1 MFQIDKSEE
10 LTTNKI
16 SDIISAFQTSELPKL
31 KHYRDYYDGKQK
43 ILQKTATDTGKPCN
57 KIVVNYC
64 YNITENYQGYL
75 TGIPIRYNNENLEP
89 VLEILNYNDVHK
101 EDNELLRSALI
112 YGKSYEIC
120 YVDEEG
126 KQRFRALDSRECIPV
141 YDNTLTNELLY
152 VIRFWQEERIEN
164 SINKS
169 TYIVEVYGQNDIKKY
184 KSNDGFSSLLLIEEI
199 PHHYGMCPITVF
211 SLNEDEVSIFDKIIT
226 LQDGYNQLISDE
238 VDDFDAFAD
247 AYLVLKGVTA
257 DDDDLDSMKTNRVL
271 IMDPDAS
278 AEYLTKSISDT
289 QITNMLQN
297 FNDQIHKISNSPDFN
312 DEKFLAQSGIAM
324 KYKLV
329 GFENQ
334 ASNIQSNMTKAL
346 QRRLE
351 LICNILSLTDV
362 EAVWRDV
369 DIIFTR
375 NLPLTLVPSTP
386 QELMQYKG
394 LVSDETLLSL
404 LPFINDVKEELLKMK
419 AQTEANMSLY
429 NFNINED
436 NNE

>member
-1 MFQIDKSEE
+1 
-10 LTTNKI
+10 
-16 SDIISAFQTSELPKL
+16 
-31 KHYRDYYDGKQK
+31 
-43 ILQKTATDTGKPCN
+43 
-57 KIVVNYC
+57 
-64 YNITENYQGYL
+64 
-75 TGIPIRYNNENLEP
+75 
-89 VLEILNYNDVHK
+89 
-101 EDNELLRSALI
+101 
-112 YGKSYEIC
+112 
-120 YVDEEG
+120 
-126 KQRFRALDSRECIPV
+126 
-141 YDNTLTNELLY
+141 
-152 VIRFWQEERIEN
+152 
-164 SINKS
+164 
-169 TYIVEVYGQNDIKKY
+169 
-184 KSNDGFSSLLLIEEI
+184 
-199 PHHYGMCPITVF
+199 
-211 SLNEDEVSIFDKIIT
+211 
-226 LQDGYNQLISDE
+226 
-238 VDDFDAFAD
+238 
-247 AYLVLKGVTA
+247 
-257 DDDDLDSMKTNRVL
+257 
-271 IMDPDAS
+271 
-278 AEYLTKSISDT
+278 
-289 QITNMLQN
+289 MLQN

-429 NFNINED
+429 NFNTNED

>member
-1 MFQIDKSEE
+1 
-10 LTTNKI
+10 
-16 SDIISAFQTSELPKL
+16 
-31 KHYRDYYDGKQK
+31 
-43 ILQKTATDTGKPCN
+43 
-57 KIVVNYC
+57 
-64 YNITENYQGYL
+64 
-75 TGIPIRYNNENLEP
+75 
-89 VLEILNYNDVHK
+89 
-101 EDNELLRSALI
+101 
-112 YGKSYEIC
+112 
-120 YVDEEG
+120 
-126 KQRFRALDSRECIPV
+126 
-141 YDNTLTNELLY
+141 
-152 VIRFWQEERIEN
+152 
-164 SINKS
+164 
-169 TYIVEVYGQNDIKKY
+169 
-184 KSNDGFSSLLLIEEI
+184 
-199 PHHYGMCPITVF
+199 MCPITVF
-211 SLNEDEVSIFDKIIT
+211 SLNEDEVSIFDKIMT

-312 DEKFLAQSGIAM
+312 DEKYLAQSGIAM

-429 NFNINED
+429 NFNTNED

>member
-1 MFQIDKSEE
+1 
-10 LTTNKI
+10 
-16 SDIISAFQTSELPKL
+16 
-31 KHYRDYYDGKQK
+31 
-43 ILQKTATDTGKPCN
+43 
-57 KIVVNYC
+57 
-64 YNITENYQGYL
+64 
-75 TGIPIRYNNENLEP
+75 
-89 VLEILNYNDVHK
+89 
-101 EDNELLRSALI
+101 
-112 YGKSYEIC
+112 
-120 YVDEEG
+120 
-126 KQRFRALDSRECIPV
+126 
-141 YDNTLTNELLY
+141 
-152 VIRFWQEERIEN
+152 
-164 SINKS
+164 
-169 TYIVEVYGQNDIKKY
+169 
-184 KSNDGFSSLLLIEEI
+184 
-199 PHHYGMCPITVF
+199 MCPITVF
-211 SLNEDEVSIFDKIIT
+211 SLNEDEVSIFDKIMT

>member
-1 MFQIDKSEE
+1 
-10 LTTNKI
+10 
-16 SDIISAFQTSELPKL
+16 
-31 KHYRDYYDGKQK
+31 
-43 ILQKTATDTGKPCN
+43 
-57 KIVVNYC
+57 
-64 YNITENYQGYL
+64 
-75 TGIPIRYNNENLEP
+75 
-89 VLEILNYNDVHK
+89 
-101 EDNELLRSALI
+101 
-112 YGKSYEIC
+112 
-120 YVDEEG
+120 
-126 KQRFRALDSRECIPV
+126 
-141 YDNTLTNELLY
+141 
-152 VIRFWQEERIEN
+152 
-164 SINKS
+164 
-169 TYIVEVYGQNDIKKY
+169 
-184 KSNDGFSSLLLIEEI
+184 
-199 PHHYGMCPITVF
+199 MCPITVF
-211 SLNEDEVSIFDKIIT
+211 SLNEDEVSIFDKIMT

-429 NFNINED
+429 NFNTNED
-436 NNE
+436 NND

>member
-1 MFQIDKSEE
+1 M
-10 LTTNKI
+10 
-16 SDIISAFQTSELPKL
+16 
-31 KHYRDYYDGKQK
+31 
-43 ILQKTATDTGKPCN
+43 
-57 KIVVNYC
+57 
-64 YNITENYQGYL
+64 
-75 TGIPIRYNNENLEP
+75 
-89 VLEILNYNDVHK
+89 
-101 EDNELLRSALI
+101 
-112 YGKSYEIC
+112 
-120 YVDEEG
+120 
-126 KQRFRALDSRECIPV
+126 
-141 YDNTLTNELLY
+141 
-152 VIRFWQEERIEN
+152 
-164 SINKS
+164 
-169 TYIVEVYGQNDIKKY
+169 
-184 KSNDGFSSLLLIEEI
+184 
-199 PHHYGMCPITVF
+199 
-211 SLNEDEVSIFDKIIT
+211 T

-429 NFNINED
+429 NFNTNED
-436 NNE
+436 NND

>member
-1 MFQIDKSEE
+1 MNFYEYQRYQDEGH
-10 LTTNKI
+10 
-16 SDIISAFQTSELPKL
+16 L
-31 KHYRDYYDGKQK
+31 KKK
-43 ILQKTATDTGKPCN
+43 KKTATDTGKPCN

-75 TGIPIRYNNENLEP
+75 TGIPIRYNNENLEE

-120 YVDEEG
+120 YVDEAG

-152 VIRFWQEERIEN
+152 VIRFWQEEKVEN

-169 TYIVEVYGQNDIKKY
+169 TYIVEVYGQTDIKKY

-211 SLNEDEVSIFDKIIT
+211 SLNEDEVSIFDKIMT

-429 NFNINED
+429 NFNTNED
-436 NNE
+436 NND

>member
-16 SDIISAFQTSELPKL
+16 SDIISAFQTCELPKL

-75 TGIPIRYNNENLEP
+75 TGIPIRYSNDDLEE

-169 TYIVEVYGQNDIKKY
+169 TYIVEVYGQTDIKKY

-211 SLNEDEVSIFDKIIT
+211 SLNEDEVSIFDKIMT

-429 NFNINED
+429 NFNTNED
-436 NNE
+436 NND

>member
-1 MFQIDKSEE
+1 M
-10 LTTNKI
+10 
-16 SDIISAFQTSELPKL
+16 
-31 KHYRDYYDGKQK
+31 
-43 ILQKTATDTGKPCN
+43 
-57 KIVVNYC
+57 
-64 YNITENYQGYL
+64 
-75 TGIPIRYNNENLEP
+75 
-89 VLEILNYNDVHK
+89 
-101 EDNELLRSALI
+101 
-112 YGKSYEIC
+112 
-120 YVDEEG
+120 
-126 KQRFRALDSRECIPV
+126 
-141 YDNTLTNELLY
+141 
-152 VIRFWQEERIEN
+152 
-164 SINKS
+164 
-169 TYIVEVYGQNDIKKY
+169 
-184 KSNDGFSSLLLIEEI
+184 EEI

-211 SLNEDEVSIFDKIIT
+211 SLNEDEVSIFDKIMT

-404 LPFINDVKEELLKMK
+404 LPFINDVTEELLKMK

-429 NFNINED
+429 NFNTNED

>member
-1 MFQIDKSEE
+1 
-10 LTTNKI
+10 
-16 SDIISAFQTSELPKL
+16 
-31 KHYRDYYDGKQK
+31 
-43 ILQKTATDTGKPCN
+43 
-57 KIVVNYC
+57 
-64 YNITENYQGYL
+64 
-75 TGIPIRYNNENLEP
+75 
-89 VLEILNYNDVHK
+89 
-101 EDNELLRSALI
+101 
-112 YGKSYEIC
+112 
-120 YVDEEG
+120 
-126 KQRFRALDSRECIPV
+126 
-141 YDNTLTNELLY
+141 
-152 VIRFWQEERIEN
+152 
-164 SINKS
+164 
-169 TYIVEVYGQNDIKKY
+169 
-184 KSNDGFSSLLLIEEI
+184 
-199 PHHYGMCPITVF
+199 MCPITVF
-211 SLNEDEVSIFDKIIT
+211 SLNEDEVSIFDKIMT

-436 NNE
+436 NND